1 MAALMFL
8 LSDGRPMFSPSSD
21 MCQVFVHANNHSD
34 EKHTVHDH
42 IYVCHQFMVTVI
54 SVLQL
59 FTRHFWIYDAPPHPQ
74 IWLKSCCCFLIHR

>member
-1 MAALMFL
+1 MFL

-54 SVLQL
+54 SVLQG
-59 FTRHFWIYDAPPHPQ
+59 TSGYMMPHPTP
-74 IWLKSCCCFLIHR
+74 KSGSKAVVVF